1 MNSFGWDWSLQIRFL
16 KGWRIGSG
24 SDPMIGICS
33 DASSINKDYEDCIQ
47 KKYLTKKS
55 SRKMNISEKKV
66 FWGIWSKTKTYYARS
81 LNKMTQ
87 ATKFKLPYSP

>member
-1 MNSFGWDWSLQIRFL
+1 MKIVF
-16 KGWRIGSG
+16 
-24 SDPMIGICS
+24 
-33 DASSINKDYEDCIQ
+33 
-47 KKYLTKKS
+47 KKVFKQKS

-66 FWGIWSKTKTYYARS
+66 FKEYDQRQKYYARS

>member
-1 MNSFGWDWSLQIRFL
+1 
-16 KGWRIGSG
+16 
-24 SDPMIGICS
+24 MIGICS

-66 FWGIWSKTKTYYARS
+66 FKEYDQRQKYYAPS
-81 LNKMTQ
+81 LNKMTH